1 MKIYLCYII
10 LLFLTTLAS
19 CHNNE
24 KFSSPLWFYNY
35 SSITPS
41 KWDSVLNRVSYLDL
55 QPDGSYT
62 QDFGQFDFGSWTLK
76 GQELYLTNQNHKTYI
91 FRLLAIGKKRLD
103 IYLGKDKI
111 AYFEK
116 QPRPSGNPSKNPF
129 SLKNNQWR
137 IPATHK
143 ENIDE
148 IRQRLLNHYQFWEA
162 YFEWGSDNNIGAIDV
177 TDIPTPMKVYGN
189 GLGLKRYDDLSVRWR
204 SCFFDEEDCHKADTL
219 LKGLFRRN
227 KIIWPNTDDQAKL
240 FISGVQQA
248 EGFLR

>member
-1 MKIYLCYII
+1 
-10 LLFLTTLAS
+10 
-19 CHNNE
+19 
-24 KFSSPLWFYNY
+24 
-35 SSITPS
+35 
-41 KWDSVLNRVSYLDL
+41 
-55 QPDGSYT
+55 
-62 QDFGQFDFGSWTLK
+62 
-76 GQELYLTNQNHKTYI
+76 
-91 FRLLAIGKKRLD
+91 
-103 IYLGKDKI
+103 
-111 AYFEK
+111 
-116 QPRPSGNPSKNPF
+116 
-129 SLKNNQWR
+129 
-137 IPATHK
+137 
-143 ENIDE
+143 
-148 IRQRLLNHYQFWEA
+148 LNHYQFWEA